1 VRSPEKVCTVGSDCT
16 DVGSDCNYGVGSD
29 CYYSVGSDCSSD
41 CTASDCYIQSEPT
54 LYSLQWGFEKQSG
67 LRLYILW
74 AQTVTT
80 VWAQTVTTAWAQTV
94 TTAWAQTVTTAW
106 AQTVTTAWAQTVT
119 TTWAQTVQR
128 GLRLLQSEPTLY
140 SGLRWYGTNMK
151 KCSRC
156 GTKYHILPTEH
167 NI

>member
-1 VRSPEKVCTVGSDCT
+1 M
-16 DVGSDCNYGVGSD
+16 
-29 CYYSVGSDCSSD
+29 
-41 CTASDCYIQSEPT
+41 
-54 LYSLQWGFEKQSG
+54 
-67 LRLYILW
+67 W

-106 AQTVTTAWAQTVT
+106 AQTVHH
-119 TTWAQTVQR
+119 

-151 KCSRC
+151 KSTV
-156 GTKYHILPTEH
+156 GVVPNHILPTEH
-167 NI
+167 I